1 MYRQLRL
8 DKLLVGV
15 VLLTF
20 VAMSFQAMAQD
31 PIEIYADSVNAS
43 PDDQDIAV
51 PICANNIPEPPAEWY
66 VDGDFDDTAFQDW
79 ITTNATTENPDPQKD
94 EAVFAVEFTI
104 EFDPGILEAVMVDL
118 DDDGNPDAPE
128 VHLGDDVPQSVVGD
142 GSNWGLEANIQPSG
156 GISGWQEIHVAMGG
170 SEPLNPAS
178 VLYIAEIIFNVKDE
192 ASLPPDTEYT
202 EIHVRNTDGN
212 FMGMINEGQFAA
224 EPRNYDETD
233 DPDIGRVCF
242 DDGGDDRV
250 KLTLEPVKVSP
261 SVSIEEDFIAADG
274 ETFTL
279 NVNVDSEL
287 DLNGA
292 SVHLSFDSDYLQSP
306 ASDPF
311 TAGDFFTNPMELTN
325 SVTTEDGITKL
336 SYEVGVLSG
345 TSTGTGT
352 IASVDLTASLLVG
365 ETDAWVDIEFIF
377 GEEFRN
383 TSVGF
388 GTESITPLVEGTGIS
403 IQPPP
408 TTIPVRVKLKNY
420 VADKSPISFT
430 IAQGGNVEDDIV
442 EIISLEAGTGDDSG
456 YAIGE
461 MDVEISVP
469 DGTYD
474 IAAKQWHRLQ
484 QVEQTVTIPATAT
497 IEFVF
502 DGIGDVNND
511 NYVNFDDFP
520 AFASYFNTN
529 YTRDNEFTPDTDDKT
544 SWNTDFNADG
554 YTNFDDFPLFASNFN
569 THGDEIPGAAA
580 PVISLAYNE
589 GSNSSARFEID
600 YDSVSIGE
608 SVKVKIVANDVTD
621 LYSYMVEISYDN
633 SCLELLSNPVE
644 GQLLK
649 SRDPSLFTYKNTD
662 SGSVLV
668 LGSVTGMKKGV
679 SGNGAIAVLSFRV
692 LSETPGKVSIDKII
706 VSDHDLEFNSLN
718 PYEIILQATPEE
730 SSALQNYPNPFNPET
745 WIPYNLA
752 QDAQVTINIYN
763 ISGHLVRG
771 IDLGKKPA
779 GYYNSQSRAA
789 YWDGRNQI
797 GEIVSSGIYFYT
809 VQAGDFIA
817 TRKMLLMK

>member
-31 PIEIYADSVNAS
+31 PIEIFVPGHAANPGDTDYEVSVCAD
-43 PDDQDIAV
+43 
-51 PICANNIPEPPAEWY
+51 NIPEPPDEWY
-66 VDGDFDDTAFQDW
+66 DGNGDFDDTAYQSW
-79 ITTNATTENPDPQKD
+79 IADDQNPEPK
-94 EAVFAVEFTI
+94 EVAVFAIEFTI
-104 EFDPGILEAVMVDL
+104 VFDPAVFDIVME
-118 DDDGNPDAPE
+118 NNAPK
-128 VHLGDDVPQSVVGD
+128 VTLGDDVPEEAVGD
-142 GSNWGLEANIQPSG
+142 GTDWGLEVSNVNGSG
-156 GISGWQEIHVAMGG
+156 EPDYQGWQEITIAIAG
-170 SEPLNPAS
+170 SHPLDITDPE
-178 VLYIAEIIFNVKDE
+178 IAKVWFNVKDE
-192 ASLPPDTEYT
+192 QDLPDEDQDGTPDCTP
-202 EIHVRNTDGN
+202 IIVRNLDGG
-212 FMGMINEGQFAA
+212 FMGRINEGQFAA

-250 KLTLEPVKVSP
+250 KLTLD
-261 SVSIEEDFIAADG
+261 VSIEEDFIAADG